1 MRPRGRSPLIT
12 LIGHVDSIGMGF
24 WPNKTKTP
32 GGAGWRQRRAERYGT
47 FSVKCQLGSVLDMS
61 ATGMRLSC
69 DKKPPVVVGQVY
81 TTKISFDDGAM
92 PLKVQVRWIKR
103 RGLKKFELG
112 LHFVGVKGAAVNVL
126 DAIAKFGMASA
137 AKKSQDA
144 SSSAGRAGQ
153 KKKSG
158 RTGVSADLPDYYAV
172 MGLRPDAT
180 AAQIKASYRKL
191 AVTWHPDRCDA
202 PDAMDRFEQL
212 HAAYE
217 VLSDPKRRESYTQM
231 QG

>member
-1 MRPRGRSPLIT
+1 
-12 LIGHVDSIGMGF
+12 MGF
-24 WPNKTKTP
+24 WPNKSKNP
-32 GGAGWRQRRAERYGT
+32 GEAGWRQRRAERYGT
-47 FSVKCQLGSVLDMS
+47 FSVKCQLGTVLDMS

-92 PLKVQVRWIKR
+92 PLSVQVRWIKR

-112 LHFVGVKGAAVNVL
+112 LHFVGVQGAKANVL

-137 AKKSQDA
+137 AKASQDA
-144 SSSAGRAGQ
+144 GSSAGNTG
-153 KKKSG
+153 KKKAG
-158 RTGVSADLPDYYAV
+158 RTGVSAELPDYYSV
-172 MGLRPDAT
+172 MGLKPDAT

-202 PDAMDRFEQL
+202 PDAMERFEQL

-217 VLSDPKRRESYTQM
+217 VLSDPKRRSAYAEM